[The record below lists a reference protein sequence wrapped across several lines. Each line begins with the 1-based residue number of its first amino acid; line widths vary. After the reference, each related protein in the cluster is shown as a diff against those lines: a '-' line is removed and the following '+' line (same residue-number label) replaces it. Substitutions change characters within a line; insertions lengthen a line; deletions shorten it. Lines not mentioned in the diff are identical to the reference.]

1 MLYYIFREN
10 YSIVYNT
17 NEYLLAS
24 FNSDIHYQIAVLTT
38 HTLIIGDSS
47 FMPEID
53 SGSIHLTV
61 TSPPYWNLKKYGE
74 KGIGPNQA
82 YSKYLYEIQRTL
94 KEIKR
99 VMSPGR
105 FVAINVGTAV
115 SNNGMKPIN
124 SDIVRIMEDLKF
136 SFRKEIIWMK
146 PKGTQGLWQRGV
158 TKFLKNEPYPCFFSL
173 NIMHEYIL
181 IFQNEGKMQINAQ
194 PEHRLS
200 EDFIKQVSWSI
211 WEMGVSYTKGHPA
224 PFPDIMPE
232 RLIKLYTVTGET
244 VLDPFGGSGTT
255 LKAARDLKR
264 NSVVYEVNP
273 EYIELIKKKVRWDDD
288 SSALDIKYEIKFRK
302 PIAS

>member
-1 MLYYIFREN
+1 MMLTSMLYYIFREN

-47 FMPEID
+47 FMPEIE

-74 KGIGPNQA
+74 KGIGSNQA

-136 SFRKEIIWMK
+136 SFRK
-146 PKGTQGLWQRGV
+146 
-158 TKFLKNEPYPCFFSL
+158 
-173 NIMHEYIL
+173 
-181 IFQNEGKMQINAQ
+181 
-194 PEHRLS
+194 
-200 EDFIKQVSWSI
+200 
-211 WEMGVSYTKGHPA
+211 
-224 PFPDIMPE
+224 
-232 RLIKLYTVTGET
+232 
-244 VLDPFGGSGTT
+244 
-255 LKAARDLKR
+255 
-264 NSVVYEVNP
+264 
-273 EYIELIKKKVRWDDD
+273 
-288 SSALDIKYEIKFRK
+288 
-302 PIAS
+302 